1 MSKNTTKK
9 KSSSVIVWIFYVLAI
24 LMLALTCYMVYSAI
38 SYLANYASQYGTT
51 LSSMKGD
58 VFQYI
63 LQQAAPYLTYTIL
76 IFGIGKVLD
85 TVNKIV
91 PARSAASGA
100 AASEAL
106 SKRSVKPKEAAE
118 TAAASKA
125 KTEKTEKPA
134 EKAAGSDEKNSEE
147 KAFVDGTDAAAAKE
161 SAEKDADDD
170 AEKAAD
176 DAAEGTKTGDDTE
189 AADDAKTEDDAKNGN
204 TSDDADDGNRTN
216 KKSSKKK

>member
-9 KSSSVIVWIFYVLAI
+9 KSGSVIVWIFYVLAI

-58 VFQYI
+58 VFQYT

-91 PARSAASGA
+91 PAGSATSGA
-100 AASEAL
+100 TASDAL
-106 SKRSVKPKEAAE
+106 SKKSVKPEEATE
-118 TAAASKA
+118 TAAVSKA
-125 KTEKTEKPA
+125 KTEKTEKPTEKATASDKKNSPKEAA
-134 EKAAGSDEKNSEE
+134 EKDTASDEKAN
-147 KAFVDGTDAAAAKE
+147 VDE
-161 SAEKDADDD
+161 S
-170 AEKAAD
+170 EKAAD
-176 DAAEGTKTGDDTE
+176 NGKTEDET
-189 AADDAKTEDDAKNGN
+189 KTEDDAKNG
-204 TSDDADDGNRTN
+204 DALAAADAENKSN
-216 KKSSKKK
+216 KKSSKEK

>member
-9 KSSSVIVWIFYVLAI
+9 KSGSVIVWIFYVLAI

-58 VFQYI
+58 VFQYT

-91 PARSAASGA
+91 PAGSATSGA
-100 AASEAL
+100 TASDAL
-106 SKRSVKPKEAAE
+106 SKKSVKSKEAAE
-118 TAAASKA
+118 TGAVSKA

-134 EKAAGSDEKNSEE
+134 EKATASDKKNSPKEAAEKDTASDEKANVDESE
-147 KAFVDGTDAAAAKE
+147 KAVDNG
-161 SAEKDADDD
+161 
-170 AEKAAD
+170 
-176 DAAEGTKTGDDTE
+176 KTEDET
-189 AADDAKTEDDAKNGN
+189 KTEDDAKNG
-204 TSDDADDGNRTN
+204 DALAAADAGNKLN
-216 KKSSKKK
+216 KKSSKEK

>member
-9 KSSSVIVWIFYVLAI
+9 KSGSVIVWIFYVLAI

-58 VFQYI
+58 VFQYT

-85 TVNKIV
+85 TVSKIV
-91 PARSAASGA
+91 PAGSAASGA
-100 AASEAL
+100 ASSDAQ
-106 SKRSVKPKEAAE
+106 SKKSVKPEEATE
-118 TAAASKA
+118 TAAASKV

-134 EKAAGSDEKNSEE
+134 EKATASDKQNSPKEAAEKDTASDEKANVDESE
-147 KAFVDGTDAAAAKE
+147 KAVDNG
-161 SAEKDADDD
+161 
-170 AEKAAD
+170 
-176 DAAEGTKTGDDTE
+176 KTEDE
-189 AADDAKTEDDAKNGN
+189 AKTEDDAKNG
-204 TSDDADDGNRTN
+204 DALAAADVENKSN
-216 KKSSKKK
+216 KKSSKEK

>member
-9 KSSSVIVWIFYVLAI
+9 KSGSVIVWVFYILAI

-58 VFQYI
+58 VFQYT

-91 PARSAASGA
+91 PAGSAASGA
-100 AASEAL
+100 TTSDAL
-106 SKRSVKPKEAAE
+106 SKKSVKPKEAAE

-125 KTEKTEKPA
+125 KT
-134 EKAAGSDEKNSEE
+134 
-147 KAFVDGTDAAAAKE
+147 KE
-161 SAEKDADDD
+161 TAEKDADAD

-176 DAAEGTKTGDDTE
+176 NAAEGTKTGDDTE
-189 AADDAKTEDDAKNGN
+189 AADDAKTEDDVKKGN
-204 TSDDADDGNRTN
+204 TSDDADDGNKTN

>member
-9 KSSSVIVWIFYVLAI
+9 KSGSVIVWIFYVLAI

-58 VFQYI
+58 VFQYT

-85 TVNKIV
+85 TVSKIV
-91 PARSAASGA
+91 PAGSAASGA
-100 AASEAL
+100 VSSDAQ
-106 SKRSVKPKEAAE
+106 SKKSVKPEEATE

-134 EKAAGSDEKNSEE
+134 EKATASDKQNSPKEAAEKDTASDEKAN
-147 KAFVDGTDAAAAKE
+147 VDE
-161 SAEKDADDD
+161 S
-170 AEKAAD
+170 EKAAD
-176 DAAEGTKTGDDTE
+176 NGKTEDET
-189 AADDAKTEDDAKNGN
+189 KTEDDAKNG
-204 TSDDADDGNRTN
+204 DARAAADAGNKSN
-216 KKSSKKK
+216 KKSSKEK

>member
-9 KSSSVIVWIFYVLAI
+9 KSGSVIVWIFYVLAI

-58 VFQYI
+58 VFQYT

-85 TVNKIV
+85 TVSKLV
-91 PARSAASGA
+91 PAGSAASGA
-100 AASEAL
+100 ASSDAQ
-106 SKRSVKPKEAAE
+106 SKKSVKPEEATE
-118 TAAASKA
+118 TAAASKV

-134 EKAAGSDEKNSEE
+134 EKATASDKQNSPKESVEKGTAADEKEN
-147 KAFVDGTDAAAAKE
+147 ADE
-161 SAEKDADDD
+161 S
-170 AEKAAD
+170 EKAAED
-176 DAAEGTKTGDDTE
+176 G
-189 AADDAKTEDDAKNGN
+189 KTEDEAKAGDDINNGDAP
-204 TSDDADDGNRTN
+204 AAAEDGNKSN
-216 KKSSKKK
+216 KKSSKKNK

>member
-9 KSSSVIVWIFYVLAI
+9 KSGSVIVWIFYVLAI

-58 VFQYI
+58 VFQYT

-85 TVNKIV
+85 TVSKIV
-91 PARSAASGA
+91 PAGSATSGA
-100 AASEAL
+100 TASDAL
-106 SKRSVKPKEAAE
+106 SKKSVKSEEAAE
-118 TAAASKA
+118 TAAVSKA

-134 EKAAGSDEKNSEE
+134 EKATASDKQNSPKETAEKDTASDEKAN
-147 KAFVDGTDAAAAKE
+147 VDE
-161 SAEKDADDD
+161 S
-170 AEKAAD
+170 EKAAD
-176 DAAEGTKTGDDTE
+176 NG
-189 AADDAKTEDDAKNGN
+189 KTEDDAKNG
-204 TSDDADDGNRTN
+204 DALAAADAENKSN
-216 KKSSKKK
+216 KKSSKEK

>member
-9 KSSSVIVWIFYVLAI
+9 KSGSVIVWIFYVLAI

-58 VFQYI
+58 VFQYT

-85 TVNKIV
+85 TVSKIV
-91 PARSAASGA
+91 PAGSAASGA
-100 AASEAL
+100 ASSDAQ
-106 SKRSVKPKEAAE
+106 SKESVKPEEATE
-118 TAAASKA
+118 TAAVSKA

-134 EKAAGSDEKNSEE
+134 EKATASDKQNSPKEAAEKDTASDEKAN
-147 KAFVDGTDAAAAKE
+147 VDE
-161 SAEKDADDD
+161 S
-170 AEKAAD
+170 EKAAD
-176 DAAEGTKTGDDTE
+176 NG
-189 AADDAKTEDDAKNGN
+189 KTEDDAKNG
-204 TSDDADDGNRTN
+204 DARAAADAGNKSN
-216 KKSSKKK
+216 KKSSKEK

>member
-9 KSSSVIVWIFYVLAI
+9 KSGSVIVWIFYVLAI

-58 VFQYI
+58 VFQYT

-85 TVNKIV
+85 TVSKLV
-91 PARSAASGA
+91 PAGSAASGA
-100 AASEAL
+100 ASSDAQ
-106 SKRSVKPKEAAE
+106 SKKSVKPEEATE
-118 TAAASKA
+118 TAAASKV

-134 EKAAGSDEKNSEE
+134 EKATASDKQNSPKEAAEKDTASDEKANVDESE
-147 KAFVDGTDAAAAKE
+147 KAVDNG
-161 SAEKDADDD
+161 
-170 AEKAAD
+170 
-176 DAAEGTKTGDDTE
+176 KTEDE
-189 AADDAKTEDDAKNGN
+189 AKTEDDAKNG
-204 TSDDADDGNRTN
+204 DALAAADAENKSN
-216 KKSSKKK
+216 KKSSKEK